1 MITDAALALH
11 DAGLCVL
18 PAATD
23 GTKMPGVPSWK
34 QYQSARPGREQVRT
48 WASRA
53 MGIGVLCG
61 QVSGNLEMLEAEG
74 RAVHLLPEVTRL
86 MADHDLAEVWSR
98 IVMGYA
104 ETSPAGGFHW
114 YIRISD
120 GPALPNRKLAR
131 APNPTPEQPK
141 RVDVLF
147 ETRGE
152 GGWVVTAPSNGTTH
166 PSGGAWQIIT
176 GGPETIPTLTV
187 DERDAVYAV
196 LAMFDQMPVDD
207 GPRPAASSSTS
218 EDGKRPGDDYNLKA
232 DWADILEGWTRVRRM
247 GAGYAW
253 RRPGK
258 NIGISATTGQ
268 ADDADRL
275 YVFTTSTPLPSEKPL
290 SKFAAYAHLQH
301 GGDYAA
307 AARELRRQGFGD
319 PIVSDGPSLDDL
331 LESGSAPQK
340 AIEAPQPPSQ
350 ATTLVQAVPTSDRTE
365 DGQALALVASCGHAI
380 RFNHTTAR
388 WHHYSGGAWAE
399 QTAGGGVVRELA
411 RALARGLP
419 QHDSGALA
427 WRKNMLSDS
436 GIKHV
441 LSMASTDSRI
451 TAVSGDFDAAPNLLG
466 HGEHVTDLHTGTTRA
481 AAAADMISKTAGTN
495 PGQAGTR
502 MWRDFL
508 GQIVDDQTAGFLQR
522 LFGLSLHGRVREHV
536 LIFLFG
542 TGANGKTTFMDAL
555 RHAAGQY
562 AVSLPAETLMV
573 RKHEAHS
580 TELAPLA
587 GARMAVFNELPDGM
601 RFDEARVK
609 MLTGGDQ
616 VSARWLYGQPF
627 TFDPSHT
634 LWIVGNAK
642 PATTSGGEAF
652 WRRVRLVGF
661 HRTIPVEQRDPE
673 LPEKLRAAAPAILQ
687 WGIDGWAE
695 YCRTGLA
702 DPDSV
707 VADTAEYRAENDSV
721 GRFLE
726 ECCQV
731 SANPALKVNTRSVR
745 SAYESWCR
753 AEAMSPV
760 TPTAF
765 GIALRRAGVEQERSH
780 GKRFYVGLT
789 LLDTEEEESDKWYK

>member
-131 APNPTPEQPK
+131 VPNPTPEQPK

-218 EDGKRPGDDYNLKA
+218 EDGKRPGDDFDLKA

-340 AIEAPQPPSQ
+340 AIEDPQPPSQ

-466 HGEHVTDLHTGTTRA
+466 HGEQVTDLTTGTTRP
-481 AAAADMISKTAGTN
+481 AAAADMISKNTITA
-495 PGQAGTR
+495 PGPSGQDLWG
-502 MWRDFL
+502 DFL
-508 GQIVDDQTAGFLQR
+508 AGVLDPEVAAYLAR
-522 LFGLSLHGRVREHV
+522 LAGLTLYGGIREHV
-536 LIFLFG
+536 FVFLHG
-542 TGANGKTTFMDAL
+542 SGANGKTTFTDAL
-555 RHAAGQY
+555 RYACGPY
-562 AVSLPAETLMV
+562 AVSLPAEILMV
-573 RKHEAHS
+573 RRHDPHP

-627 TFDPSHT
+627 TFTPSHT
-634 LWIVGNAK
+634 MWIVGNSK
-642 PATTSGGEAF
+642 PAVTSGGEAF
-652 WRRVRLVGF
+652 WRRVRLVEF
-661 HRTIPVEQRDPE
+661 NRTIPADKRDPD
-673 LPEKLRAAAPAILQ
+673 LPEKLREAAPAILA
-687 WGIDGWAE
+687 WALAGWAE
-695 YCRTGLA
+695 YQKIGLA
-702 DPDSV
+702 EPPGV
-707 VADTAEYRAENDSV
+707 LADTAEYRSETDTV
-721 GRFLE
+721 GRFLDE
-726 ECCQV
+726 LCIV
-731 SANPALKVNTRSVR
+731 SGNQMLKVETRAVR
-745 SAYESWCR
+745 SAYEQFCR
-753 AEAMSPV
+753 FEGGEPLSPQ
-760 TPTAF
+760 AF
-765 GIALRRAGVEQERSH
+765 GRAMKQAGIEVSRSH
-780 GKRFYVGLT
+780 GRKYYLGLT
-789 LLDTEEEESDKWYK
+789 LLSDDDEQGLG

>member
-18 PAATD
+18 PAAGD
-23 GTKMPGVPSWK
+23 GTKMPALAWK
-34 QYQSARPGREQVRT
+34 QYQSTRPGRDQVRA
-48 WASRA
+48 WAQHSD
-53 MGIGVLCG
+53 GIGVLCG

-74 RAVHLLPEVTRL
+74 RAVHLLPEVTAL

-131 APNPTPEQPK
+131 VPNPTPNEPS

-152 GGWVVTAPSNGTTH
+152 GGWVITAPSNGTTH
-166 PSGGAWQIIT
+166 PNGGAWKVIT
-176 GGPETIPTLTV
+176 GGPDTIPTVTV
-187 DERDAVYAV
+187 DERDSVYSV
-196 LAMFDQMPVDD
+196 LAMFDQMPVDN
-207 GPRPAASSSTS
+207 GPARPAAATPGTI
-218 EDGKRPGDDYNLKA
+218 DGLRPGDEYNLKA
-232 DWADILEGWTRVRRM
+232 DWAEILEGWTRVRRM

-258 NIGISATTGQ
+258 TVGISATTGQ

-275 YVFTTSTPLPSEKPL
+275 YVFTTSTPLPSEVPL

-319 PIVSDGPSLDDL
+319 PIPSAGPSLEDL
-331 LESGSAPQK
+331 LEPGARTPQ
-340 AIEAPQPPSQ
+340 AVEAPVQP
-350 ATTLVQAVPTSDRTE
+350 VQAPTAVQTVPSTDRTE
-365 DGQALALVASCGHAI
+365 DGQALSLVDQCGHAI
-380 RFNHTTAR
+380 RYNHTTSR
-388 WHHYSGGAWAE
+388 WHHYAGGVWAE
-399 QTAGGGVVRELA
+399 QTIGGGAVRELA

-419 QHDSGALA
+419 QHDNGAMG
-427 WRKNMLSDS
+427 WRKTMLSDS
-436 GIKHV
+436 GIRHV
-441 LSMASTDSRI
+441 LSMASTDPRI
-451 TAVSGDFDAAPNLLG
+451 VATSNSFDAHPHLLGSGDT
-466 HGEHVTDLHTGTTRA
+466 VTDLRDGTIRPA
-481 AAAADMISKTAGTN
+481 EAADMISKTAGTK
-495 PGQAGTR
+495 PGTEGAQL
-502 MWRDFL
+502 WQEFL
-508 GQIVDDQTAGFLQR
+508 HQILDEPTARFLQR
-522 LFGLSLHGRVREHV
+522 LFGLSLYGRVREHV

-562 AVSLPAETLMV
+562 AVSLPAESLMV

-587 GARMAVFNELPDGM
+587 GARLAVFNELPDGM

-661 HRTIPVEQRDPE
+661 HRTIPAEQRDPT

-687 WGIDGWAE
+687 WGIDGWAD
-695 YCRTGLA
+695 YCKVGLA
-702 DPDSV
+702 EPASV
-707 VADTAEYRAENDSV
+707 VEDTAEYRAENDSV
-721 GRFLE
+721 GRFID
-726 ECCQV
+726 ECCQING
-731 SANPALKVNTRSVR
+731 NPALKVNTRAVR
-745 SAYESWCR
+745 TAYESWCR
-753 AEAMSPV
+753 DEGMTPV

-765 GIALRRAGVEQERSH
+765 GLGLKRAGVDHQRSN
-780 GKRFYVGLT
+780 GQRFYLGLT
-789 LLDTEEEESDKWYK
+789 LLDTGAEEDDRWH

>member
-18 PAATD
+18 PAAAD
-23 GTKMPGVPSWK
+23 GTKMPALAWK
-34 QYQSARPGREQVRT
+34 QYQSARPAREQVRT

-114 YIRISD
+114 YLRISD

-131 APNPTPEQPK
+131 IPNPTPEEPR

-207 GPRPAASSSTS
+207 GPRPVATSSTG

-307 AARELRRQGFGD
+307 AARELRRQGYGD

-331 LESGSAPQK
+331 LEPGSAPQR
-340 AIEAPQPPSQ
+340 AIEAPQSPSE

-380 RFNHTTAR
+380 RFNHTTGR
-388 WHHYSGGAWAE
+388 WHHYSGGVWAE
-399 QTAGGGVVRELA
+399 QTAGGGAVRELA

-441 LSMASTDSRI
+441 LSMASTDPRI
-451 TAVSGDFDAAPNLLG
+451 VATSNDFDAHPWLLG
-466 HGEHVTDLHTGTTRA
+466 SGDTVTDLRDGTVRTSQA
-481 AAAADMISKTAGTN
+481 SDMISKSAGTK
-495 PGQAGTR
+495 PGDDGAQL
-502 MWRDFL
+502 WQEFL
-508 GQIVDDQTAGFLQR
+508 SQVVDTDTARFLQR
-522 LFGLSLHGRVREHV
+522 LFGLSLYGRVREHV

-562 AVSLPAETLMV
+562 AVSLPAESLMV
-573 RKHEAHS
+573 RKYEAHS

-587 GARMAVFNELPDGM
+587 GARLAVFNELPDGM

-661 HRTIPVEQRDPE
+661 HRTIPVEQRDPR
-673 LPEKLRAAAPAILQ
+673 LPEKLREAAPAILK
-687 WGIDGWAE
+687 WGIEGWAE
-695 YCRTGLA
+695 YRRIGLSEPA
-702 DPDSV
+702 SV
-707 VADTAEYRAENDSV
+707 VEDTAEYRAENDSV
-721 GRFLE
+721 GRFLD
-726 ECCQV
+726 ECCQI
-731 SANPALKVNTRSVR
+731 SGNPALKVNTRAVR

-753 AEAMSPV
+753 SEAMTPV

-765 GIALRRAGVEQERSH
+765 GIALRQAGVGQERSH

-789 LLDTEEEESDKWYK
+789 LLDSEEEESDKWH